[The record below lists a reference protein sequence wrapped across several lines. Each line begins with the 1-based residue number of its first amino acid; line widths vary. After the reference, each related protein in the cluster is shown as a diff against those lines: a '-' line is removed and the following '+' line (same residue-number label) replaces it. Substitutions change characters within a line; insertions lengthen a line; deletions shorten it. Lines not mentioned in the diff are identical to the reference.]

1 MTRPSTEAEIRAH
14 YRALVAATGIR
25 VSVFG
30 SHRDVIESRPASH
43 HYRGAYSGHDA
54 VIVLRADVRADLA
67 RYLDGSRDPA
77 AISAHTT
84 MVHET
89 LHGVGVVPESV
100 ALDELITEAAAQA
113 VVAMDGLE
121 RGLECGY
128 DVILATACRVL
139 GVSAFA
145 LRAAALRFK
154 TRAYM
159 DEPHYRW
166 VHPLTAWGWLCRDLG
181 VPAVHSQLLEIECA
195 F

>member
-1 MTRPSTEAEIRAH
+1 MPSTEAEIRAH

-25 VSVFG
+25 VSEFG
-30 SHRDVIESRPASH
+30 SHLDVIESRPITH
-43 HYRGAYSGHDA
+43 HYRGAYVGPFA
-54 VIVLRADVRADLA
+54 AIVLRADVRADLA
-67 RYLDGSRDPA
+67 RYLEGARDPA

-113 VVAMDGLE
+113 IVAMDGLE

-139 GVSAFA
+139 GVRAAA
-145 LRAAALRFK
+145 LRAAALQFK
-154 TRAYM
+154 ARAYM
-159 DEPHYRW
+159 DEPRYRW
-166 VHPLTAWGWLCRDLG
+166 IDPLTAWGWLCQDLG
-181 VPAVHSQLLEIECA
+181 VPAVRSQLLEIECA